1 MFKRRQKPSI
11 TRLFYAGDVHGSRV
25 CWKKF
30 VNAAAH
36 YPADALVGAR
46 LRAARQAAGLTLAA
60 VAAQAGLT
68 KGFLSRLERDEVSPS
83 VASLVTVC
91 GVLGIGVGQLFEPPA
106 TSLVRAAEAPPIN
119 FGGQGVREVLL
130 TAGAQRDLHVIRSV
144 IQPGGRGGEELYSLA
159 CDVEVVHVLRGRLRL
174 LLPGEVVELEAGD
187 AFTMPGATP
196 HTWLNPSAATCEVLR
211 VLTPAP

>member
-1 MFKRRQKPSI
+1 MAGEVRRL
-11 TRLFYAGDVHGSRV
+11 TRPHD
-25 CWKKF
+25 
-30 VNAAAH
+30 
-36 YPADALVGAR
+36 PADARVGAR
-46 LRAARQAAGLTLAA
+46 LRAARQAAGLTLTA

-106 TSLVRAAEAPPIN
+106 TSLVRAAEAPPID

-130 TAGAQRDLHVIRSV
+130 TAGVQRELQVIRSV
-144 IQPGGRGGEELYSLA
+144 IEPGGGGGDELYALA
-159 CDVEVVHVLRGRLRL
+159 CEVGFVHVLRGRLRL
-174 LLPGEVVELEAGD
+174 LLPGEVVDLDEGD

-196 HTWLNPSAATCEVLR
+196 HTWLNASTSTCEVLWA
-211 VLTPAP
+211 LTPAP